1 MERIVLKHLSGSK
14 ANQVEEFPL
23 NHVKE
28 LILGRDSSS
37 TVKYDPDRD
46 DLVGRQHAKITQD
59 PNDPSQF
66 IVSDMN
72 SRNGTFVNRQRITG
86 TVRVNP
92 GDVVQLG
99 PGGPEFVF
107 DVEPR
112 PAGATK
118 ATRVAQT
125 GPAAGPPATRV
136 PGGPPPT
143 GGGPAFPQTSPPQ
156 QPQGVGKATVE
167 RIVAQNVEQAKKSQS
182 RTYLAVI
189 AAVVVLG
196 GVTIAAVGGY
206 LFWRSRSAEE
216 AASQQI
222 GGLKTSLETEKAA
235 AEASKASAG
244 KKAVNIVAEVGGAV
258 VKIGAAW
265 RLVSQE
271 GNGLVYHQYVNYNGR
286 PAAAYVR
293 IGEGDNA
300 KLEPVLSYEK
310 NDMNIGIGG
319 QHYGSGFAVSSDG
332 FILTNRHV
340 GAGWESAYHFPPSA
354 NNGVI
359 LTRAPNGKLA
369 VVGAVPQAPRDWVP
383 ARTKQTDIKF
393 TGRNDLLQVAFPK
406 SDRKLEAKLSAVS
419 QRHDVAMIKVD
430 SPGQVPKVELNDNY
444 ESIAAGEDA
453 IVLGY
458 PSVSPPVRGIVR
470 SQDVFNSEWQAV
482 EVPDPT
488 VTVGNIGRVLRSQDV
503 QGFDKT
509 TVSVIG
515 DAYQLQI
522 NSTGFGTSGG
532 PVFDEQG
539 KVIGIFFA
547 GFSDGSAAVSFAVP
561 IRYGR
566 ELMGVK

>member
-28 LILGRDSSS
+28 LVLGRDPSA

-66 IVSDMN
+66 IVADLN
-72 SRNGTFVNRQRITG
+72 SRNGTFVNRQRLTG
-86 TVRVNP
+86 STRINP

-99 PGGPEFVF
+99 PGGPEFIF
-107 DVEPR
+107 EIEPR

-125 GPAAGPPATRV
+125 GPMAPTMPGAPATRV
-136 PGGPPPT
+136 PGGGGQQPTFPPT
-143 GGGPAFPQTSPPQ
+143 GPAGPAPSG
-156 QPQGVGKATVE
+156 GVGKATVE
-167 RIVAQNVEQAKKSQS
+167 RIVSQNVQQARKSQS

-196 GVTIAAVGGY
+196 VITIAGVGGY
-206 LFWRSRSAEE
+206 LLWRTRSAEE
-216 AASQQI
+216 AASQQV
-222 GGLKTSLETEKAA
+222 GGLKSSLETERAA
-235 AEASKASAG
+235 AG
-244 KKAVNIVAEVGGAV
+244 KKAVNIVSEVGGAV
-258 VKIGAAW
+258 VKIGASW
-265 RLVSQE
+265 RLVSAE
-271 GNGLVYHQYVNYNGR
+271 GNGLVYHQYVPYNGR
-286 PAAAYVR
+286 AVAAYVSV
-293 IGEGDNA
+293 GEGKEA
-300 KLEPVLSYEK
+300 KIEPLLTYEK
-310 NDMNIGIGG
+310 NNMNIGIGG
-319 QHYGSGFAVSSDG
+319 SHHGSGFAVTSAGD
-332 FILTNRHV
+332 ILTNRHV
-340 GAGWESAYHFPPSA
+340 AAAWESAYHFPPSA
-354 NNGVI
+354 DNGII
-359 LTRAPNGKLA
+359 LGRGPDGKPAA
-369 VVGAVPQAPRDWVP
+369 VGTVPQAPRDWVP
-383 ARTKQTDIKF
+383 ARSKQDNIKY
-393 TGRNDLLQVAFPK
+393 TGRNDVLQVAFPK
-406 SDRKLEAKLSAVS
+406 SDRKLEARVSAIS

-430 SPGQVPKVELNDNY
+430 SPGTVPKVELNDNY
-444 ESIAAGEDA
+444 ETVAAGESA
-453 IVLGY
+453 LVLGY
-458 PSVSPPVRGIVR
+458 PAVSPPVRGIVR
-470 SQDVFNSEWQAV
+470 SHDVFNSEWQAV

-522 NSTGFGTSGG
+522 NTTGPGNSGG
-532 PVFDEQG
+532 PVFDDQG
-539 KVIGIFFA
+539 KVIGIFYA
-547 GFSDGSAAVSFAVP
+547 GFSDGSAAITFAVP